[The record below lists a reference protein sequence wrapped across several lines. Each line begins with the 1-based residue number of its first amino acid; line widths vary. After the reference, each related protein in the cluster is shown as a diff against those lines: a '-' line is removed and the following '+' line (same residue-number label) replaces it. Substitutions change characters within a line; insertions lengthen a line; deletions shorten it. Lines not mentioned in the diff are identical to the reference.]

1 MPKLIFSEKPYRL
14 LCFFIHHSQIK
25 TKLLKDIAKNKNK
38 GSKRDPCG
46 TTALGTSHPE
56 VCSLR
61 VTFAIPPLCDQLIR
75 FLLTSCCLNLSNNIL
90 PGAFDMS
97 KNNP

>member
-1 MPKLIFSEKPYRL
+1 MYAQTYIFRKPYRL

-61 VTFAIPPLCDQLIR
+61 VTLQSHHFAI
-75 FLLTSCCLNLSNNIL
+75 S
-90 PGAFDMS
+90 
-97 KNNP
+97 